1 MNYDELRQNRD
12 DDVGELLNERGLTSD
27 MPVNKAVMHVI
38 SGIGVTNWMEMTES
52 MRKDTVYAMVHMYT
66 MGRTDEVLL

>member
-1 MNYDELRQNRD
+1 
-12 DDVGELLNERGLTSD
+12 